1 MCNSAN
7 EALDI
12 GQQTAVMEVGSQLW
26 ALLNTKL
33 VTSQPYVQE
42 TLSLLLPLLGFF
54 IQMLDPQL
62 ISQVMLSQISLLKLE
77 PPDHVR
83 LAVLDFASSLGK
95 LFISQ
100 ATQDKILPNLFA
112 LLLADSN
119 WLLEQHALEAFT
131 QFAEGTNHEEI
142 VPQCLSSEETKN
154 KVVSFLEKTGFVDET
169 AAAKVE
175 RVKRE
180 RGIFWAP
187 LANITEEA
195 VKWSS
200 LQPPTKRA
208 RHEFPSEEEYRS
220 ALQAAVGALE
230 AVELLVHKSPAPDW
244 LLMELEALQERME
257 KLKHVVL

>member
-1 MCNSAN
+1 M
-7 EALDI
+7 
-12 GQQTAVMEVGSQLW
+12 
-26 ALLNTKL
+26 
-33 VTSQPYVQE
+33 
-42 TLSLLLPLLGFF
+42 
-54 IQMLDPQL
+54 
-62 ISQVMLSQISLLKLE
+62 
-77 PPDHVR
+77 
-83 LAVLDFASSLGK
+83 
-95 LFISQ
+95 
-100 ATQDKILPNLFA
+100 
-112 LLLADSN
+112 
-119 WLLEQHALEAFT
+119 
-131 QFAEGTNHEEI
+131 
-142 VPQCLSSEETKN
+142 
-154 KVVSFLEKTGFVDET
+154 KTGFVDET

-180 RGIFWAP
+180 RGIFCAP

-195 VKWSS
+195 VKWS